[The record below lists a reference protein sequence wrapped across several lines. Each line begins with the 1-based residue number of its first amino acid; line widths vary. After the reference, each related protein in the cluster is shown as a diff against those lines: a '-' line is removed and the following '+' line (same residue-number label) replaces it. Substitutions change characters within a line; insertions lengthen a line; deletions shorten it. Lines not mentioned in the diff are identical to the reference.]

1 MKQENLVWFT
11 ALVSVVVA
19 AGVYIL
25 PIQAYPL
32 VITAAFT
39 AFVFRSDAQ
48 WAIPGMLTVI
58 YICLLGLAEYEVP
71 TVEWVIFGGT
81 YLLAITAAIYGARKI
96 ASSNDTARW
105 LNFVIIL
112 SFFLAILDMTYIWE
126 IQTNT
131 PTLGNWMV
139 HLAEHAGFI
148 FESISINVTFAGTL
162 LVGYHALTRRYITNT
177 VYSYQE
183 GVYGPEAN
191 N

>member
-19 AGVYIL
+19 TGVYIL

-58 YICLLGLAEYEVP
+58 YVCLLGLAEYEVP

-105 LNFVIIL
+105 LNFITIL
-112 SFFLAILDMTYIWE
+112 SLLFAVIDMTYMWE
-126 IQTNT
+126 IQTDILT
-131 PTLGNWMV
+131 FGGWMV
-139 HLAEHAGFI
+139 NLAENASFI
-148 FESISINVTFAGTL
+148 FEVVVINVTFAGL
-162 LVGYHALTRRYITNT
+162 LLAGYHCLIHRYITNT
-177 VYSYQE
+177 VYAYQE
-183 GVYGPEAN
+183 GVHGPEAN